1 MDNVG
6 QVFYY
11 QWEMD
16 LLHWFQSIRN
26 DFLDFIFPKITVLGN
41 ARLFWIGLTIILLII
56 PAKRKTGVQA
66 AIALVLTAFIC
77 NIILKPGIMRSRPCW
92 IEEIE
97 MLVSIPHDYSF
108 PSGHSN
114 ASYAVATAIFTRDK
128 KLGIPS
134 FVLATLI
141 AVSRLYVFVH
151 WPTDVLAG
159 SIIGI
164 CGGIA
169 SFFIVNSIYKKWS
182 K

>member
-1 MDNVG
+1 
-6 QVFYY
+6 
-11 QWEMD
+11 
-16 LLHWFQSIRN
+16 
-26 DFLDFIFPKITVLGN
+26 
-41 ARLFWIGLTIILLII
+41 
-56 PAKRKTGVQA
+56 
-66 AIALVLTAFIC
+66 
-77 NIILKPGIMRSRPCW
+77 
-92 IEEIE
+92 

-134 FVLATLI
+134 LVLATLI